1 MPLTEYAT
9 ELAGRVRAE
18 GAHSPAVIAGLQ
30 AVAEPLAVHMRVQV
44 EARDPQPVE
53 PPRHRTA
60 ELEL

>member
-30 AVAEPLAVHMRVQV
+30 AVAEPLAVHMRV
-44 EARDPQPVE
+44 
-53 PPRHRTA
+53 
-60 ELEL
+60 